1 MGNRRSG
8 AKAFGLI
15 AGLLA
20 VSGAVFLLIRRRWTG
35 DHNVSDPGVTL

>member
-1 MGNRRSG
+1 MGNRRFD

-15 AGLLA
+15 AALLA
-20 VSGAVFLLIRRRWTG
+20 VSGAVFLLIRRRAWT

>member
-15 AGLLA
+15 AALLA
-20 VSGAVFLLIRRRWTG
+20 VSGAVFFLIRRKRWT

>member
-1 MGNRRSG
+1 MVNRRSG

-15 AGLLA
+15 AALLA
-20 VSGAVFLLIRRRWTG
+20 VSGAAFLLIRRRRWT

>member
-8 AKAFGLI
+8 AKALGLI
-15 AGLLA
+15 AALLA
-20 VSGAVFLLIRRRWTG
+20 VSGAVFLLIRRRRWT